1 MNHDRTTDNCRFESK
16 ESVSGFCPT
25 KDYENLFGEKAEHA
39 GWFFE
44 QTNPFG

>member
-1 MNHDRTTDNCRFESK
+1 MNSDRTTGNSTFESK
-16 ESVSGFCPT
+16 ELFSGFCPT

-39 GWFFE
+39 RKFFE